1 MERESLIGFVERLDR
16 ARTLDECSEVIVDIA
31 DACDCSNYLTYFGT
45 LSHDARTFPGT
56 MFQEQPLCIHNFPQ
70 AWADVYY
77 SQMLFRID
85 PVMLRCLHS
94 VVPVFWHLELR
105 GADEEGRRFFA
116 MAREHG
122 LAAGLT
128 IPIHARHGSFG
139 SFALCFD
146 NDAAETLQ
154 HIEDIAPDL
163 HVLSFHVYA
172 NLRRIASVDAPAPA
186 LPRLTPRE
194 KQVLLWTASGKTIW
208 EISVI
213 LSISQRTAKQH
224 LSSVMAKL
232 GVENKFH
239 AVAEAVACGLT
250 KAY

>member
-1 MERESLIGFVERLDR
+1 MVRKSLIGFVGRLES
-16 ARTLDECSEVIVDIA
+16 ARTLDECGEVIVDIA
-31 DACDCSNYLTYFGT
+31 DACDSSNYLTYFGT
-45 LSHDARTFPGT
+45 LSHDARTYPGT
-56 MFQEQPLCIHNFPQ
+56 MFQEQPLSIYNFPQ
-70 AWADVYY
+70 AWAEIYLG
-77 SQMLFRID
+77 QMLFRID
-85 PVMLRCLHS
+85 PVMQRCLHS
-94 VVPVFWHLELR
+94 VVPVFWHDELR

-128 IPIHARHGSFG
+128 VPIHARHGSFG
-139 SFALCFD
+139 AFALSFD
-146 NDAAETLQ
+146 NDAAETLR
-154 HIEDIAPDL
+154 HIEAIAPDL

-172 NLRRIASVDAPAPA
+172 NLRRIASVEEPAPA